1 MTIHSF
7 EHGDPLTPE
16 RIAPYPTSHPRCGT
30 AFLLLVVVVSI
41 ATFAFLPRVNLLV
54 DLVVRLLLVI
64 PVASISYEALRLGA
78 AHERSPLMRLLVVPG
93 LLLQGITTRRPD
105 AQMIEVADGDDA
117 DLHDLAREE
126 VAELSAKTDDLTKR
140 LRAQLVPRD
149 PLDEKNVIVEVR
161 AGEGG
166 EEAALFGADLY
177 RMYARYAER
186 HRWKTEILSQ
196 SQSEKGGFKEI
207 IFKVS
212 GRGAY
217 SKLKFESGVHRVQR
231 VPATEAQGRIHTS
244 TATVAVLPEAEETD
258 LVINEEDLK
267 IDLYRAGGHGGQGVN
282 TTDSA
287 VRITHLP
294 TGEVVTC
301 QDERSQLKNKTKAM
315 AVLRSRLLAR
325 AAEERAARESTARNA
340 QIGRGERSE
349 KMRTY
354 NFPQDRLTDRRLG
367 YNLSNLDRRMDGDID
382 DLVEALSE
390 QDEADRLSR
399 LEEDGD

>member
-1 MTIHSF
+1 MTDVLTPGLRRRLEGVEDRYEELERSV
-7 EHGDPLTPE
+7 GDPATTSDRNRIREVGQELSTLAPIVETIRSLRDAEARLAEARQLTE
-16 RIAPYPTSHPRCGT
+16 
-30 AFLLLVVVVSI
+30 
-41 ATFAFLPRVNLLV
+41 
-54 DLVVRLLLVI
+54 
-64 PVASISYEALRLGA
+64 
-78 AHERSPLMRLLVVPG
+78 
-93 LLLQGITTRRPD
+93 
-105 AQMIEVADGDDA
+105 GDDA
-117 DLHDLAREE
+117 DLRDLAREE
-126 VAELSAKTDDLTKR
+126 VAELSARAEELTTR
-140 LRAQLVPRD
+140 LRAQLVPRN
-149 PLDEKNVIVEVR
+149 PLDEKNVIVEIR

-166 EEAALFGADLY
+166 EEAALFAFDLY

-212 GRGAY
+212 GKGAY

-244 TATVAVLPEAEETD
+244 TATVAVLPEAEEMD

-267 IDLYRAGGHGGQGVN
+267 IDVYRAGGHGGQGVN

-294 TGEVVTC
+294 TGEVVIC

-325 AAEERAARESTARNA
+325 AAEEREERESSARNA

-382 DLVEALSE
+382 DLVDALSE

-399 LEEDGD
+399 LEEDGE

>member
-1 MTIHSF
+1 MT
-7 EHGDPLTPE
+7 DVLTPGLRRRLEGVEGRYEELE
-16 RIAPYPTSHPRCGT
+16 RAVSAPETTSDRNRIREVGQELSSLAPIVETIRSLRD
-30 AFLLLVVVVSI
+30 AEK
-41 ATFAFLPRVNLLV
+41 
-54 DLVVRLLLVI
+54 RL
-64 PVASISYEALRLGA
+64 AEAQQLS
-78 AHERSPLMRLLVVPG
+78 E
-93 LLLQGITTRRPD
+93 
-105 AQMIEVADGDDA
+105 GDDT
-117 DLHDLAREE
+117 DMRDLAFQEI
-126 VAELSAKTDDLTKR
+126 AELTAKMGELTTR

-149 PLDEKNVIVEVR
+149 PLDEKNVILEIR

-166 EEAALFGADLY
+166 EEAALFAGDLY
-177 RMYARYAER
+177 KMYLRYAER
-186 HRWKTEILSQ
+186 HRWRTEELSA
-196 SQSEKGGFKEI
+196 SRSDKGGFKEV
-207 IFKVS
+207 IFKVA

-258 LVINEEDLK
+258 LVINDEDLK
-267 IDLYRAGGHGGQGVN
+267 IDVYRAGGKGGQGVN

-301 QDERSQLKNKTKAM
+301 QDERSQLKNKSKAM

-325 AAEERAARESTARNA
+325 AAEERQASESLARNA

-367 YNLSNLDRRMDGDID
+367 HNLSNLDRRMDGDID
-382 DLVEALSE
+382 DLVDALSE
-390 QDEADRLSR
+390 EDEADRLSR

>member
-1 MTIHSF
+1 MT
-7 EHGDPLTPE
+7 DMLTPGLRRRLEGVEKRYEELE
-16 RIAPYPTSHPRCGT
+16 RKVSDPETTSDRNRIREVGQELSSLAPIVETIRSLRD
-30 AFLLLVVVVSI
+30 AEK
-41 ATFAFLPRVNLLV
+41 
-54 DLVVRLLLVI
+54 RL
-64 PVASISYEALRLGA
+64 A
-78 AHERSPLMRLLVVPG
+78 
-93 LLLQGITTRRPD
+93 D
-105 AQMIEVADGDDA
+105 AQQLVDGDDA

-149 PLDEKNVIVEVR
+149 PLNEKNVIVEVR

-301 QDERSQLKNKTKAM
+301 QDERSQLKNKTNAM

-325 AAEERAARESTARNA
+325 AAEERAERESTARNA
-340 QIGRGERSE
+340 QIGCGERSE

-382 DLVEALSE
+382 DLVDALSE

-399 LEEDGD
+399 LEQDGE

>member
-1 MTIHSF
+1 MT
-7 EHGDPLTPE
+7 DVLTPGLRRRLEGVESRYQELE
-16 RIAPYPTSHPRCGT
+16 RKVSDPETTSDRNRIREVGQELSGLAPIVETIRSLRD
-30 AFLLLVVVVSI
+30 AES
-41 ATFAFLPRVNLLV
+41 
-54 DLVVRLLLVI
+54 RL
-64 PVASISYEALRLGA
+64 AEAQQLTEA
-78 AHERSPLMRLLVVPG
+78 
-93 LLLQGITTRRPD
+93 
-105 AQMIEVADGDDA
+105 DDA
-117 DLHDLAREE
+117 DLRDLAQEE
-126 VAELSAKTDDLTKR
+126 VAELSAKTSELTTR

-149 PLDEKNVIVEVR
+149 PLDEKNVIVEIR

-166 EEAALFGADLY
+166 EEAALFAADLY

-325 AAEERAARESTARNA
+325 AAEERAARESIARNA

-354 NFPQDRLTDRRLG
+354 NFPQDRMTDRRLG

>member
-1 MTIHSF
+1 MT
-7 EHGDPLTPE
+7 DMLTPGLRRRLEGVEGRYEELE
-16 RIAPYPTSHPRCGT
+16 RKVSDPETTSDRNRIREVGQELSSLAPIVETIRSLRD
-30 AFLLLVVVVSI
+30 AE
-41 ATFAFLPRVNLLV
+41 R
-54 DLVVRLLLVI
+54 RL
-64 PVASISYEALRLGA
+64 A
-78 AHERSPLMRLLVVPG
+78 
-93 LLLQGITTRRPD
+93 D
-105 AQMIEVADGDDA
+105 AQQLAEGDDA
-117 DLHDLAREE
+117 DMRDLALEE
-126 VAELSAKTDDLTKR
+126 VAELSSRTQDLIAR

-149 PLDEKNVIVEVR
+149 PLDEKNVIVEIR

-166 EEAALFGADLY
+166 EEAALFAADLY

-196 SQSEKGGFKEI
+196 SDSEKGGFKEI

-212 GRGAY
+212 GRSAY

-258 LVINEEDLK
+258 LVINDDDLK
-267 IDLYRAGGHGGQGVN
+267 IDVYRAGGKGGQGVN

-301 QDERSQLKNKTKAM
+301 QDERSQLKNKAKAM
-315 AVLRSRLLAR
+315 DVLRSRLLAR
-325 AAEERAARESTARNA
+325 AAEERQASESLARNA

-367 YNLSNLDRRMDGDID
+367 HNLSNLDRRMDGDID

-390 QDEADRLSR
+390 EDEANRLAR

>member
-1 MTIHSF
+1 
-7 EHGDPLTPE
+7 
-16 RIAPYPTSHPRCGT
+16 
-30 AFLLLVVVVSI
+30 
-41 ATFAFLPRVNLLV
+41 
-54 DLVVRLLLVI
+54 
-64 PVASISYEALRLGA
+64 
-78 AHERSPLMRLLVVPG
+78 
-93 LLLQGITTRRPD
+93 
-105 AQMIEVADGDDA
+105 
-117 DLHDLAREE
+117 
-126 VAELSAKTDDLTKR
+126 
-140 LRAQLVPRD
+140 
-149 PLDEKNVIVEVR
+149 
-161 AGEGG
+161 
-166 EEAALFGADLY
+166 
-177 RMYARYAER
+177 
-186 HRWKTEILSQ
+186 
-196 SQSEKGGFKEI
+196 
-207 IFKVS
+207 
-212 GRGAY
+212 
-217 SKLKFESGVHRVQR
+217 VHRVQR

-399 LEEDGD
+399 LEEDGA

>member
-1 MTIHSF
+1 MTDI
-7 EHGDPLTPE
+7 LTPGLRRRLEGVEGRYEELE
-16 RIAPYPTSHPRCGT
+16 RADSAPETTSDRNRIREVGQELSSLAPIVETIRSLRD
-30 AFLLLVVVVSI
+30 AEK
-41 ATFAFLPRVNLLV
+41 
-54 DLVVRLLLVI
+54 RL
-64 PVASISYEALRLGA
+64 A
-78 AHERSPLMRLLVVPG
+78 
-93 LLLQGITTRRPD
+93 D
-105 AQMIEVADGDDA
+105 AQQLSQGDDT
-117 DLHDLAREE
+117 DMRDLALQE
-126 VAELSAKTDDLTKR
+126 VAELTAKMGELTTR

-149 PLDEKNVIVEVR
+149 PLDEKNVILEIR

-166 EEAALFGADLY
+166 EEAALFAGDLY
-177 RMYARYAER
+177 KMYLRYAER
-186 HRWKTEILSQ
+186 HRWRTEELSA
-196 SQSEKGGFKEI
+196 SRSDKGGFKEV
-207 IFKVS
+207 IFKVA

-258 LVINEEDLK
+258 LVINDDDLK
-267 IDLYRAGGHGGQGVN
+267 IDVYRAGGKGGQGVN

-301 QDERSQLKNKTKAM
+301 QDERSQLKNKSKAM

-325 AAEERAARESTARNA
+325 AAEERQASESLARNA

-367 YNLSNLDRRMDGDID
+367 HNLSNLDRRMDGDID
-382 DLVEALSE
+382 DLVDALSE
-390 QDEADRLSR
+390 EDEADRLSR

>member
-1 MTIHSF
+1 MT
-7 EHGDPLTPE
+7 EELTPGLRRRLEAVEGRYEELE
-16 RIAPYPTSHPRCGT
+16 RKVSDPETTSDRNRIREVGQELSSLAPIVETIRSLRD
-30 AFLLLVVVVSI
+30 AE
-41 ATFAFLPRVNLLV
+41 R
-54 DLVVRLLLVI
+54 RLADAHRLAEGDE
-64 PVASISYEALRLGA
+64 PDMRALAL
-78 AHERSPLMRLLVVPG
+78 
-93 LLLQGITTRRPD
+93 
-105 AQMIEVADGDDA
+105 
-117 DLHDLAREE
+117 EE
-126 VAELSAKTDDLTKR
+126 VAELSTKTQELITR

-166 EEAALFGADLY
+166 EEAALFAANLY

-196 SQSEKGGFKEI
+196 SDSEKGGFKEV

-244 TATVAVLPEAEETD
+244 TATVAVLPEAEEHD
-258 LVINEEDLK
+258 LVINDEDLK
-267 IDLYRAGGHGGQGVN
+267 IDVYRAGGKGGQGVN

-301 QDERSQLKNKTKAM
+301 QDERSQLKNKAKAM
-315 AVLRSRLLAR
+315 DVLRSRLLAR
-325 AAEERAARESTARNA
+325 AAEERQASESLARNA

-367 YNLSNLDRRMDGDID
+367 HNLSNLDRRMDGDID

-390 QDEADRLSR
+390 EDEADRLSR

>member
-1 MTIHSF
+1 MT
-7 EHGDPLTPE
+7 DMLTPGLRRRLEGVEKRYEELE
-16 RIAPYPTSHPRCGT
+16 RKVSDPETTSDRNRIREVGQELSSLAPIVETIRSLRD
-30 AFLLLVVVVSI
+30 AEK
-41 ATFAFLPRVNLLV
+41 
-54 DLVVRLLLVI
+54 RL
-64 PVASISYEALRLGA
+64 A
-78 AHERSPLMRLLVVPG
+78 
-93 LLLQGITTRRPD
+93 D
-105 AQMIEVADGDDA
+105 AQQLVDGDDA

-166 EEAALFGADLY
+166 EEAALFGANLY

-325 AAEERAARESTARNA
+325 AAEERAERESTARNA

-382 DLVEALSE
+382 DLVDALSE

-399 LEEDGD
+399 LEQDGE

>member
-1 MTIHSF
+1 MT
-7 EHGDPLTPE
+7 EVLTPGL
-16 RIAPYPTSHPRCGT
+16 RR
-30 AFLLLVVVVSI
+30 
-41 ATFAFLPRVNLLV
+41 
-54 DLVVRLLLVI
+54 RLEGVEGRYAEL
-64 PVASISYEALRLGA
+64 
-78 AHERSPLMRLLVVPG
+78 ERSVSDPATTSDRNRIREVGQELSALAPIVETIRSLRDAERRLAEAQELV
-93 LLLQGITTRRPD
+93 
-105 AQMIEVADGDDA
+105 EGDDS
-117 DLHDLAREE
+117 DMRDLARAE
-126 VAELSAKTDDLTKR
+126 VVELSGNTQELITR

-149 PLDEKNVIVEVR
+149 PLDEKNVIVEIR

-166 EEAALFGADLY
+166 EEAALFARDLH

-196 SQSEKGGFKEI
+196 SQSEKGGFKEV

-212 GRGAY
+212 GKGAY

-258 LVINEEDLK
+258 LVINDDDLK
-267 IDLYRAGGHGGQGVN
+267 IDVYRAGGHGGQGVN

-325 AAEERAARESTARNA
+325 AAEERQERESSARNA

-390 QDEADRLSR
+390 QDEADRMSR

>member
-1 MTIHSF
+1 MT
-7 EHGDPLTPE
+7 GVLTPGLRRRLEGVEGRYQELE
-16 RIAPYPTSHPRCGT
+16 RKVSDPETTSDRNRIREVGQELSSLAPIVETIRSLRD
-30 AFLLLVVVVSI
+30 AE
-41 ATFAFLPRVNLLV
+41 R
-54 DLVVRLLLVI
+54 RL
-64 PVASISYEALRLGA
+64 S
-78 AHERSPLMRLLVVPG
+78 
-93 LLLQGITTRRPD
+93 D
-105 AQMIEVADGDDA
+105 AEQLTEGDDA
-117 DLHDLAREE
+117 DMRDLAREE
-126 VAELSAKTDDLTKR
+126 VAELTNKTQELITR
-140 LRAQLVPRD
+140 LRAQLVPRN
-149 PLDEKNVIVEVR
+149 PLDEKNVIVEIR

-244 TATVAVLPEAEETD
+244 TATVAVLPEAEEMD
-258 LVINEEDLK
+258 LVINDDDLK
-267 IDLYRAGGHGGQGVN
+267 IDVYRAGGHGGQGVN

-287 VRITHLP
+287 VRITHIP
-294 TGEVVTC
+294 TGEIVTC
-301 QDERSQLKNKTKAM
+301 QDERSQLKNKAKAM

-325 AAEERAARESTARNA
+325 AAEERQASESLARNA

-367 YNLSNLDRRMDGDID
+367 HNLSNLDRRMDGDID

-390 QDEADRLSR
+390 QDEADRMSR

>member
-1 MTIHSF
+1 MTDS
-7 EHGDPLTPE
+7 LTP
-16 RIAPYPTSHPRCGT
+16 G
-30 AFLLLVVVVSI
+30 
-41 ATFAFLPRVNLLV
+41 
-54 DLVVRLLLVI
+54 
-64 PVASISYEALRLGA
+64 LR
-78 AHERSPLMRLLVVPG
+78 RR
-93 LLLQGITTRRPD
+93 LQGVENRYQELERKVSDPETTSDRNRIREVGQELSGLAPIVETIRSLRD
-105 AQMIEVADGDDA
+105 AEARLAEAQQLVDGDDA
-117 DLHDLAREE
+117 DLRDLAREE

-149 PLDEKNVIVEVR
+149 PLDEKNVIVEIR

-166 EEAALFGADLY
+166 EEAALFAADLY

-196 SQSEKGGFKEI
+196 SQSEKGGFKEV

-287 VRITHLP
+287 VRITHVP

-399 LEEDGD
+399 LEQDGD

>member
-1 MTIHSF
+1 MT
-7 EHGDPLTPE
+7 DVLTPGLRRRLEGVEGRYEELE
-16 RIAPYPTSHPRCGT
+16 RAVSAPETTSDRNRIREVGQELSSLAPIVETIRSLRD
-30 AFLLLVVVVSI
+30 AEK
-41 ATFAFLPRVNLLV
+41 
-54 DLVVRLLLVI
+54 RL
-64 PVASISYEALRLGA
+64 A
-78 AHERSPLMRLLVVPG
+78 
-93 LLLQGITTRRPD
+93 D
-105 AQMIEVADGDDA
+105 AQQLSEGDDT
-117 DLHDLAREE
+117 DMRDLALQE
-126 VAELSAKTDDLTKR
+126 VAELTAKMGELTTR

-149 PLDEKNVIVEVR
+149 PLDEKNVILEIR

-166 EEAALFGADLY
+166 EEAALFAADLY
-177 RMYARYAER
+177 KMYLRYAER
-186 HRWKTEILSQ
+186 HRWRTEELSA
-196 SQSEKGGFKEI
+196 SRSDKGGFKEV
-207 IFKVS
+207 IFKVA

-258 LVINEEDLK
+258 LVINDDDLK
-267 IDLYRAGGHGGQGVN
+267 IDVYRAGGKGGQGVN

-301 QDERSQLKNKTKAM
+301 QDERSQLKNKSKAM

-325 AAEERAARESTARNA
+325 AAEERQASESLARNA

-367 YNLSNLDRRMDGDID
+367 HNLSNLDRRMDGDID
-382 DLVEALSE
+382 DLVDALSE
-390 QDEADRLSR
+390 EDEADRLSR

>member
-1 MTIHSF
+1 MTEVLSAGLRRRLAGV
-7 EHGDPLTPE
+7 EERYEELERSVGDPATTSDRNRIREVGQELSSLTPIVETIRSLRDAE
-16 RIAPYPTSHPRCGT
+16 R
-30 AFLLLVVVVSI
+30 
-41 ATFAFLPRVNLLV
+41 
-54 DLVVRLLLVI
+54 RL
-64 PVASISYEALRLGA
+64 A
-78 AHERSPLMRLLVVPG
+78 
-93 LLLQGITTRRPD
+93 D
-105 AQMIEVADGDDA
+105 AQQLTEGDDA
-117 DLHDLAREE
+117 DMRDLAQEE
-126 VAELSAKTDDLTKR
+126 VAELSTKTQELIAR
-140 LRAQLVPRD
+140 LRTQLVPRD
-149 PLDEKNVIVEVR
+149 PLDEKNVIVEIR

-166 EEAALFGADLY
+166 EEAALFASDLY

-186 HRWKTEILSQ
+186 HRWRTEILSQ
-196 SQSEKGGFKEI
+196 SQSEKGGFKEV

-212 GRGAY
+212 GRGSY

-244 TATVAVLPEAEETD
+244 TATVAVLPEAEEDD
-258 LVINEEDLK
+258 LVINEDDLK
-267 IDLYRAGGHGGQGVN
+267 IDVYRAGGHGGQGVN

-294 TGEVVTC
+294 TGEVVIC

-325 AAEERAARESTARNA
+325 AAEERQERESSARNA

-382 DLVEALSE
+382 DLVDALSE
-390 QDEADRLSR
+390 QDQADRMSR

>member
-1 MTIHSF
+1 MTDI
-7 EHGDPLTPE
+7 LTPGLRRRLEGVEGRYEELE
-16 RIAPYPTSHPRCGT
+16 RKVSDPETTSDRNRIREVGQELSSLAPIVETIRSLRD
-30 AFLLLVVVVSI
+30 AE
-41 ATFAFLPRVNLLV
+41 R
-54 DLVVRLLLVI
+54 RL
-64 PVASISYEALRLGA
+64 A
-78 AHERSPLMRLLVVPG
+78 
-93 LLLQGITTRRPD
+93 D
-105 AQMIEVADGDDA
+105 AKQLSEGDDA
-117 DLHDLAREE
+117 EMRGLALEE
-126 VAELSAKTDDLTKR
+126 VAELTAKAGELTTR

-149 PLDEKNVIVEVR
+149 PLDEKNVILEIR

-196 SQSEKGGFKEI
+196 SESEKGGFKEI

-258 LVINEEDLK
+258 LVINDDDLK
-267 IDLYRAGGHGGQGVN
+267 IDVYRAGGKGGQGVN

-301 QDERSQLKNKTKAM
+301 QDERSQLKNKSKAM

-325 AAEERAARESTARNA
+325 AAEEREASESLARNA

-367 YNLSNLDRRMDGDID
+367 HNLSNLDRRMDGDID

-390 QDEADRLSR
+390 EDEADRLSR